1 MGSVDY
7 SKFAPPHSFIDV
19 NDFSSPKQLA
29 SYLLLLNE
37 TDSLYMRYFD
47 WKRYFT
53 VQFNLKLG
61 WCHLCKLAH
70 IDDRQVT
77 STAYK
82 DILEWWV
89 RNNPVNCSNL
99 PKNQQNLLSTPL

>member
-19 NDFSSPKQLA
+19 NDFSSPKHLA

-47 WKRYFT
+47 WKRDFT
-53 VQFNLKLG
+53 VHLNLKLG

-99 PKNQQNLLSTPL
+99 PKNQQNLLSMPQ